1 MLQER
6 NDLFIERIMVQRS
19 FDELI
24 RQAPLAFRPLLC
36 EVKVCVLRRR
46 VRVHV
51 YVCMYVCMYV
61 CISMCVYVCVCICVS
76 VFVCVCMEILLSLR

>member
-46 VRVHV
+46 LRVHV
-51 YVCMYVCMYV
+51 YVCMYA
-61 CISMCVYVCVCICVS
+61 CICVCVYVCVYVCLCLY
-76 VFVCVCMEILLSLR
+76 VCVWKYYDR